1 MSDKTNSNTV
11 VECLALH
18 YVKVQRPDNYG
29 KYAADLIITKA
40 TKQSLEKKYANL
52 KRKFVALDAD
62 DYLAKYKMESPLPD
76 AIVYLMKMDI
86 EHSITFKDK
95 KSGETKTI
103 QKSRPK
109 VLLQG
114 ADGTAT
120 DITLSRL
127 VGNGSKGKVVLLHR
141 ESTSADYG
149 STDKLSLGNILIT
162 ELVEYVG
169 GSGGGGS
176 PEFEGS
182 DPTDDFGLTSITVEA
197 PSAAALAAQAAA
209 SDAPPFDTVD
219 DEEY

>member
-1 MSDKTNSNTV
+1 MSKSNTNMV
-11 VECLALH
+11 IEAVALN
-18 YVKVQRPDNYG
+18 YTRVQKPDQYG
-29 KYAADLIITKA
+29 KYKADVIITKK
-40 TKQSLEKKYANL
+40 TKQALEAAYPNMKKRFESL
-52 KRKFVALDAD
+52 DGD
-62 DYLAKYKMESPLPD
+62 DYLAKYKVESPLPD
-76 AIVYLMKMDI
+76 AVVYKLGLDI

-95 KSGETKTI
+95 KTGESKTI
-103 QKSRPK
+103 EKARPK

-120 DITLSRL
+120 DITMSRL
-127 VGNGSKGKVVLLHR
+127 VGNGSKGKVVVLHR
-141 ESTSADYG
+141 ESNSADYG

-162 ELVEYVG
+162 ELVEYTG

-182 DPTDDFGLTSITVEA
+182 DPTDDFGLTSIVVEQ

>member
-1 MSDKTNSNTV
+1 MSNKTNSNTV

-18 YVKVQRPDNYG
+18 YVKVQRPDTFN
-29 KYAADLIITKA
+29 KYAADLVITKA
-40 TKQSLEKKYANL
+40 TKQSLEKKYPNL
-52 KRKFVALDAD
+52 KRRFTALDAD

-86 EHSITFKDK
+86 QETITAK
-95 KSGETKTI
+95 ETGKVI
-103 QKSRPK
+103 PKARPK

-120 DITLSRL
+120 DITMSRL

-149 STDKLSLGNILIT
+149 TTDKLSLGNILIT
-162 ELVEYVG
+162 ELVEYQG
-169 GSGGGGS
+169 KSGGDNA
-176 PEFEGS
+176 EFEGS
-182 DPTDDFGLTSITVEA
+182 NPQDDFGLTSIVVEE

-209 SDAPPFDTVD
+209 SDAPPFDAA
-219 DEEY
+219 DEDEY